1 MSFLNQRGVFLQMML
16 PSQSEPNT
24 IVSLQ
29 LARKELGWDAEE
41 QLSTESLVDSIYVVA
56 VSSDRGKSFTIR
68 TDKKDVDGD
77 GDGDIDSDD
86 KAKLEALAKA
96 YVSIVNP

>member
-16 PSQSEPNT
+16 PGPSEPNT
-24 IVSLQ
+24 VVSMQ

-77 GDGDIDSDD
+77 GDIDSDD
-86 KAKLEALAKA
+86 KAKLIALAKA
-96 YVSIVNP
+96 YVAIINP

>member
-1 MSFLNQRGVFLQMML
+1 MSFLNQRGVFLQMLL

-24 IVSLQ
+24 IVSMQ
-29 LARKELGWDAEE
+29 LARKELGWNAEE
-41 QLSTESLVDSIYVVA
+41 ELSTEALVDSIYVVA

-77 GDGDIDSDD
+77 GDIDSDD
-86 KAKLEALAKA
+86 KAKLAALAKA
-96 YVSIVNP
+96 YSSIVNP

>member
-1 MSFLNQRGVFLQMML
+1 MSFLNQRGVFLQMLL

-24 IVSLQ
+24 IVSMQ
-29 LARKELGWDAEE
+29 LARKELGWNAEE
-41 QLSTESLVDSIYVVA
+41 ELSTEALVDSTYVVA
-56 VSSDRGKSFTIR
+56 VSSDHGKSFTIR

-77 GDGDIDSDD
+77 GDIDSDD
-86 KAKLEALAKA
+86 KAKLVELAKA